1 MDWLLLLLLHFPC
14 LDTIM
19 YRLESVRM
27 LQANPAYA
35 VLFVVSMLFPALASI
50 FKERI
55 FAKEVGFISNLLGNS
70 LCVSP
75 CTNHLDA
82 LNMAAEGAS
91 QWQRFGYLCGEQ
103 DVCHAWCGSNALV
116 CAQTKQASGGLL
128 LC

>member
-1 MDWLLLLLLHFPC
+1 MDWLLLLLLHSPC

-55 FAKEVGFISNLLGNS
+55 FAKEVGSIQIYSATRF
-70 LCVSP
+70 VSHP
-75 CTNHLDA
+75 APITW
-82 LNMAAEGAS
+82 MP
-91 QWQRFGYLCGEQ
+91 
-103 DVCHAWCGSNALV
+103 
-116 CAQTKQASGGLL
+116 
-128 LC
+128 